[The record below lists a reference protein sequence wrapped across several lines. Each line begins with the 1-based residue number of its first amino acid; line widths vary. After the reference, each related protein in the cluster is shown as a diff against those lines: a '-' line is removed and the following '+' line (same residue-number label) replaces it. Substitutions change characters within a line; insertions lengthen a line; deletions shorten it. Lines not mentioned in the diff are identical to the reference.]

1 MWVGLFEVL
10 RSSKDDWEDRR
21 GWDTK
26 GLHLIELVG
35 HPVPILRNDLHSVG
49 GAEKTEMTR

>member
-1 MWVGLFEVL
+1 MGLFEVL